1 MDWHSSHVAKAPT
14 YPPMGGLEQPNAVGV
29 AGLLALIGTTAAATV
44 RSDVASTTSDLDIQS
59 DRFMLPG

>member
-1 MDWHSSHVAKAPT
+1 
-14 YPPMGGLEQPNAVGV
+14 MGGLEQPNAVGV